1 MKPEINSLR
10 SIVLAGLVLA
20 LATVLPAQSAGSDTG
35 KATTPPASAPSAQ
48 PAPGTTPVGGD
59 SPAPADTKQ
68 PATQQPTSTRPS
80 GKSSPD
86 ATSKEPAPGTTP
98 VGGDIPAK
106 SADLEKVVPVGG
118 DLIKVKPG
126 SVEDVSAVGNRDIG
140 GRGLGNWYSTDTEI
154 KMGKTYA
161 DEIEK
166 SSKFITD
173 PVVTEYV
180 NRIGQN
186 IVKNSDCKVPFT
198 IKVLDSD
205 EINAFALPGGFFYVN
220 SGLILNADEEAELAG
235 VMAHET
241 AHVCAHHAVRE
252 MTRMNYAQLGTI
264 PLIFIGGWTGYGI
277 YEAASI
283 GIPITFMKFSRE
295 FEAQADY
302 LGVQYMYRAG
312 YDPQAFITFFEK
324 IQALEKRKPGA
335 VAKVFADHPQT
346 PDRILHTQEEIA
358 RILPARDE
366 YMVTTSEFDDVKA
379 RLARIENKRRLTDT
393 KGVTRPSL
401 RRASTGTD
409 SGSSPARPTTARVP
423 TTSPRCIAAT
433 TRTKSD
439 ALQGGR
445 QSRKG
450 TAQPERVLLLVLS
463 AASLYIGCG
472 RQLHSIHEE
481 NCHFRGGLCLH
492 SAADEDRQS
501 DASRAAARHRVC
513 PQSPA
518 GHRVQRQRHHH
529 GGQSPDRDTS

>member
-1 MKPEINSLR
+1 MTQEFKGTRTLLLGAM
-10 SIVLAGLVLA
+10 VLAVA
-20 LATVLPAQSAGSDTG
+20 AIVAAQSTSS
-35 KATTPPASAPSAQ
+35 TTAPADSSQTAQ
-48 PAPGTTPVGGD
+48 PAPGTAPVAG
-59 SPAPADTKQ
+59 
-68 PATQQPTSTRPS
+68 
-80 GKSSPD
+80 D
-86 ATSKEPAPGTTP
+86 ATPPPPAATADKKQQASDAKGKKGKGKDQDKDKDQTEPGTTP
-98 VGGDIPAK
+98 VAGDANPK
-106 SADLEKVVPVGG
+106 VDPDKVVAVGG
-118 DLIKVKPG
+118 DLQKVKPG

-140 GRGLGNWYSTDTEI
+140 ARGLGNWYSTDTEI
-154 KMGKTYA
+154 KMGKSYA

-173 PVVTEYV
+173 PTITEYV
-180 NRIGQN
+180 NRVGQN

-241 AHVCAHHAVRE
+241 AHVCAHHAVRQ

-283 GIPITFMKFSRE
+283 GIPITFMHFSRE
-295 FEAQADY
+295 FESQADY

-346 PDRILHTQEEIA
+346 PDRILHSQEEIA

-393 KGVTRPSL
+393 KGTAKPSL
-401 RRASTGTD
+401 RRASTGADDPNNPSSQTD
-409 SGSSPARPTTARVP
+409 DSNSNADDRPT
-423 TTSPRCIAAT
+423 
-433 TRTKSD
+433 
-439 ALQGGR
+439 
-445 QSRKG
+445 
-450 TAQPERVLLLVLS
+450 
-463 AASLYIGCG
+463 
-472 RQLHSIHEE
+472 LH
-481 NCHFRGGLCLH
+481 R
-492 SAADEDRQS
+492 
-501 DASRAAARHRVC
+501 
-513 PQSPA
+513 
-518 GHRVQRQRHHH
+518 
-529 GGQSPDRDTS
+529 RDDQN